1 MRIAH
6 VTATFPPYMGGTGN
20 VCFHTARELTSRGH
34 RVYVYTAAY
43 SSSPAYEIKDGVIV
57 HRLSSWVQVGNARF
71 LPDLI
76 GMKGFDLIHLHYP
89 FFGGELSSLAAWIH
103 RCPLVITYHQDVLLP
118 GWKSLVVKCLHWS
131 IERWVLRSAD
141 LILFTS
147 QDYAR
152 ATFIRPILRGLEEQ
166 IYHLP
171 NGVDTVKFCPEKVF
185 PNDYQHYNFEMGDFL
200 VMMVANLDQA
210 HYFKGVE
217 VFLRALVD
225 LPRSVKGLIIGD
237 GDLRPHYETLSSALN
252 LEGRISFI
260 GQVSESDLPDYY
272 RLADVTVLPSVTMGE
287 AFGLVLLESLA
298 CSTPVIASN
307 LPGVRTVVDDSKD
320 GYLVNPGDAADIVR
334 KIRLLMENPV
344 KCTEMGARGRRKVE
358 THYSWPKV
366 VDRLERIYISAIV
379 DKHRSYSTSI
389 GH

>member
-1 MRIAH
+1 MCIAQ
-6 VTATFPPYMGGTGN
+6 VSATFAPYMGGTGN
-20 VCFHTARELTSRGH
+20 VCFQIARELTNRGH
-34 RVYVYTAAY
+34 LVKVYT
-43 SSSPAYEIKDGVIV
+43 PAFSGALAFENKEGVIV
-57 HRLSSWVQVGNARF
+57 HRLSSWIQVGNARF
-71 LPDLI
+71 LPDLFK
-76 GMKGFDLIHLHYP
+76 MKDFDLIHLHYP
-89 FFGGELSSLAAWIH
+89 FFGGELSGLAAWIH
-103 RCPLVITYHQDVLLP
+103 HCPLVITYHQDVLLP

-141 LILFTS
+141 VILFTS
-147 QDYAR
+147 QDYAQ
-152 ATFIRPILRGLEEQ
+152 ASFIRPILRGLEER

-185 PNDYQHYNFEMGDFL
+185 PNDYQHCNFEMGDFL
-200 VMMVANLDQA
+200 VIMVANLDQA

-260 GQVSESDLPDYY
+260 GQVSESALPNYY

-298 CSTPVIASN
+298 CNTPVIASN

-320 GYLVNPGDAADIVR
+320 GYLVNPGDATDLAR
-334 KIRLLMENPV
+334 KIKLLMENPE
-344 KCTEMGARGRRKVE
+344 KSREMGARGRCKVE
-358 THYSWPKV
+358 SHYSWPKV

-379 DKHRSYSTSI
+379 DQHRSYSSSI
-389 GH
+389 GV

>member
-1 MRIAH
+1 
-6 VTATFPPYMGGTGN
+6 
-20 VCFHTARELTSRGH
+20 
-34 RVYVYTAAY
+34 
-43 SSSPAYEIKDGVIV
+43 
-57 HRLSSWVQVGNARF
+57 
-71 LPDLI
+71 
-76 GMKGFDLIHLHYP
+76 
-89 FFGGELSSLAAWIH
+89 
-103 RCPLVITYHQDVLLP
+103 
-118 GWKSLVVKCLHWS
+118 
-131 IERWVLRSAD
+131 
-141 LILFTS
+141 
-147 QDYAR
+147 
-152 ATFIRPILRGLEEQ
+152 
-166 IYHLP
+166 
-171 NGVDTVKFCPEKVF
+171 
-185 PNDYQHYNFEMGDFL
+185 MGDFL